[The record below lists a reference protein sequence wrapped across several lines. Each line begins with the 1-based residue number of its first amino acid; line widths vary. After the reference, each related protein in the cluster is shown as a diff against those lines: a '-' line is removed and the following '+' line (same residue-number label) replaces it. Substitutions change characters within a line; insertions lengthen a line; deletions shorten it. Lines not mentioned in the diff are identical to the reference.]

1 MSVSMEEAS
10 SSGGKRTLRVS
21 IPLLLLVPSIGL
33 FLAFFVLPIGVLAIN
48 SLHGYSRLSGII
60 PIYTFNNY
68 KTIFLDSYYLDI
80 IGRTLRLAFLT
91 SFFTLL
97 IGYPVALYLT
107 IATPRHRA
115 WTILFIISPLL
126 VSVIVRTF
134 GWLVVLGPNGLVES
148 ALGFIHIRAPS
159 LLHSE
164 SAVVIGLTNVLLPFL
179 VLSIATSLLAID
191 PSIHL
196 AAASLG
202 ANPWRSFWKVT
213 VPLSIPGIVSGLMIV
228 FSLASSSFV
237 TPALLGGAN
246 FKVMSVVVYQQAM
259 VLVNWPFAAALAL
272 TLVVIVVACLAV
284 QTKVIEGRTRRLSF
298 R

>member
-1 MSVSMEEAS
+1 MEEAS

-148 ALGFIHIRAPS
+148 ALAQLPAGLIVGVLMTGMGSDGAQAMGRLRAAGGEPEHIVSMQIFVTDVPAYK
-159 LLHSE
+159 
-164 SAVVIGLTNVLLPFL
+164 
-179 VLSIATSLLAID
+179 
-191 PSIHL
+191 
-196 AAASLG
+196 ASLRELAG
-202 ANPWRSFWKVT
+202 AWKRNFGTHYPAAGLFGVT
-213 VPLSIPGIVSGLMIV
+213 RL
-228 FSLASSSFV
+228 FDD
-237 TPALLGGAN
+237 PALIELMA
-246 FKVMSVVVYQQAM
+246 VA
-259 VLVNWPFAAALAL
+259 
-272 TLVVIVVACLAV
+272 VIPAE
-284 QTKVIEGRTRRLSF
+284 QG
-298 R
+298 